1 VNEFLLPGYDIDELV
16 GFGGSGEVWRA
27 REQASGDV
35 VALKRVRSA
44 GAAAAASGAAGALGE
59 PTQRLQREA
68 ALLATVQHEHVVRLR
83 SVVPIADGLVL
94 VLDYAEGGS
103 LTALLAAR
111 GRLSAGEVVTIGAP
125 LAGALAEV
133 HARGLSHGDITPG
146 NIVFDGA
153 GKPLLADLGVASLA
167 GEQGVAVGATAGYA
181 DPAGFGSAGTGGPRL
196 AAGDVHGL
204 AAVCFAALAG
214 VPPYLETDP
223 SVAQALRPLVP
234 GAPAGLVAAI
244 ESALDPDPAARPDAA
259 TLGRALFAA
268 CAPAA
273 VRLARP
279 AAPVVEAPT
288 REVRPPVE
296 SHETTPAVGRRGT
309 SPRGSLARRP
319 SASRGRHRWSAK
331 RAVVVRR
338 VVTGAAAVG
347 LLGGAIAVGVG
358 WAGHD
363 HNASASTVV
372 AASPLPSIVVVP
384 SQPLPSAVGSAS
396 PVASSASAVPNWT
409 AVLEALDTARDAAF
423 ADGDAGQLDT
433 VYVAASAVLA
443 ADRATLTQ
451 LVTAG
456 QRARGL
462 HLQLV
467 SVRAAS
473 VSPTNVTLAVRDT
486 LSAYD
491 LVGTDGAVEHAAG
504 RGERDWIVMLRL
516 QHPGDH
522 WRIASIGAA

>member
-1 VNEFLLPGYDIDELV
+1 VNEFLLPGYDIVELL

-27 REQASGDV
+27 RERASGDV
-35 VALKRVRSA
+35 VALKRVRTA
-44 GAAAAASGAAGALGE
+44 DGAAGVAAEL
-59 PTQRLQREA
+59 TQRLQREA

-83 SVVPIADGLVL
+83 SVVRTADGLVL

-111 GRLSAGEVVTIGAP
+111 GRLSAGEIVTIGAP

-133 HARGLSHGDITPG
+133 HARGLVHGDITPG
-146 NIVFDGA
+146 NIVFDA
-153 GKPLLADLGVASLA
+153 SGKPLLADLGVASLA
-167 GEQGVAVGATAGYA
+167 GEQGFVVGATPGYA
-181 DPAGFGSAGTGGPRL
+181 DPAAADSAGVVRPRV
-196 AAGDVHGL
+196 AACDVHGL

-223 SVAQALRPLVP
+223 AVAQPLRPLAP
-234 GAPAGLVAAI
+234 AAPAGLVAAI
-244 ESALDPDPAARPDAA
+244 ESALNPDPAARPDAA

-288 REVRPPVE
+288 RQVRPRVA
-296 SHETTPAVGRRGT
+296 SLDTALVATGRGKT
-309 SPRGSLARRP
+309 PRGPLPRRP
-319 SASRGRHRWSAK
+319 KASRGRHRWSAS
-331 RAVVVRR
+331 RAIVVRR
-338 VVTGAAAVG
+338 VVVAAAAVG

-372 AASPLPSIVVVP
+372 AASAVSSGVAGPSLIAIP
-384 SQPLPSAVGSAS
+384 SRPAAS
-396 PVASSASAVPNWT
+396 PGAAPRSAPGAPDWT
-409 AVLEALDTARDAAF
+409 AVLAGLDTVRDAAF
-423 ADGDAGQLDT
+423 ADGDASQLDA
-433 VYVAASAVLA
+433 VYVAGSAVLA

-462 HLQLV
+462 RLQLV
-467 SVRAAS
+467 SVRPAS
-473 VSPTNVTLAVRDT
+473 ASPTNVTLAVRDT

-491 LVGTDGAVEHAAG
+491 VVSANGAVQHVAG
-504 RGERDWIVMLRL
+504 RGERDWIVMLRV
-516 QHPGDH
+516 QQPGDP
-522 WRIASIGAA
+522 WRIASIAAA

>member
-27 REQASGDV
+27 RERATGEL
-35 VALKRVRSA
+35 VALKRVSATTA
-44 GAAAAASGAAGALGE
+44 GAE

-83 SVVPIADGLVL
+83 SVIPTADGLVL

-125 LAGALAEV
+125 LAGALADV
-133 HARGLSHGDITPG
+133 HARGLVHGDISPG

-167 GEQGVAVGATAGYA
+167 GEQGVAVGATPGFA
-181 DPAGFGSAGTGGPRL
+181 DPADSAAEGQSRL

-214 VPPYLETDP
+214 VPPYLDSDP
-223 SVAQALRPLVP
+223 LVAQRLVAQRLRPLAP
-234 GAPAGLVAAI
+234 AAPAGLVAAI

-279 AAPVVEAPT
+279 TAPVVEAPT
-288 REVRPPVE
+288 REARPRVAPVE
-296 SHETTPAVGRRGT
+296 AAPIVSRWG
-309 SPRGSLARRP
+309 SP
-319 SASRGRHRWSAK
+319 SRGRHRWSTR

-338 VVTGAAAVG
+338 AVTVAVAVG

-372 AASPLPSIVVVP
+372 AASAAPSSVAAP
-384 SQPLPSAVGSAS
+384 STVAIPSPQAS
-396 PVASSASAVPNWT
+396 RPVALASSPAAPDWT
-409 AVLEALDTARDAAF
+409 AVLTSLDSARDAAF
-423 ADGDAGQLDT
+423 ADGEASQLDA
-433 VYVAASAVLA
+433 VYVAGSAVFA
-443 ADRATLTQ
+443 ADQATLTQ
-451 LVTAG
+451 LLTSG

-462 HLQLV
+462 QLRLV

-473 VSPTNVTLAVRDT
+473 ASPTNVTLAVRDT
-486 LSAYD
+486 LPAYD
-491 LVGTDGAVEHAAG
+491 LVGADGAVEHVAG
-504 RGERDWIVMLRL
+504 RGERDWIVMLRA
-516 QHPGDH
+516 QPPDGQ